1 MVVVLR
7 MTVAVMDVVH
17 VVVVWHCDMAAI
29 RPMAMIMVCVG
40 AVAMRSAV
48 VGVVI
53 VQAVQVSVVDV
64 VHVALMWHGHV
75 PARRAMLVL
84 LVAVDLWVGGSCHG
98 CCPPSGHQASATCSF
113 VSHGVVDVPG

>member
-1 MVVVLR
+1 MLR

-17 VVVVWHCDMAAI
+17 VILVRHRDMAALG
-29 RPMAMIMVCVG
+29 PMSMIVVGVG

-75 PARRAMLVL
+75 PARGAMLVF
-84 LVAVDLWVGGSCHG
+84 LVAVDLRIGGSCHG
-98 CCPPSGHQASATCSF
+98 AALRWVTRP
-113 VSHGVVDVPG
+113 DVAGRTRMM